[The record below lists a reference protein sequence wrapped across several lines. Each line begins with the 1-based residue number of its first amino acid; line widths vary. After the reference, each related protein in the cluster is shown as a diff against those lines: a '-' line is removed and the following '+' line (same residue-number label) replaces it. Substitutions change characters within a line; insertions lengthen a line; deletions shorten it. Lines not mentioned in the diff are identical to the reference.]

1 MRRWALGQ
9 DFAPPKCAELP
20 FCVTSAATAAADGA
34 REEGMA
40 NALSPASSS
49 VRVVRR
55 GDLDMNRHTNNA
67 KYLEWLLEDVPA
79 ALCGD
84 DGGGSA
90 TDGAAAAG
98 VQQRAAWCA
107 GADIEFRAET
117 GLDDELRSC
126 CVAEPSGGGAAGSS
140 DGNAAGVDN
149 AGGVRVCH
157 HALVRTGDGVEV
169 LRARTL
175 WRHHAA

>member
-1 MRRWALGQ
+1 MCRWALGQ
-9 DFAPPKCAELP
+9 DFAPPKCVELP
-20 FCVTSAATAAADGA
+20 FCVTSAAAQP
-34 REEGMA
+34 REESDA
-40 NALSPASSS
+40 SLASSDASSS
-49 VRVVRR
+49 VRIVRR

-79 ALCGD
+79 ALCGS
-84 DGGGSA
+84 DGVGSNGNSA
-90 TDGAAAAG
+90 LAGA
-98 VQQRAAWCA
+98 QQRAAWCA

-117 GLDDELRSC
+117 GLGDKLRSC
-126 CVAEPSGGGAAGSS
+126 CVAEPGGGAAGSS
-140 DGNAAGVDN
+140 DGNTASIDN
-149 AGGVRVCH
+149 CGGSRVCH